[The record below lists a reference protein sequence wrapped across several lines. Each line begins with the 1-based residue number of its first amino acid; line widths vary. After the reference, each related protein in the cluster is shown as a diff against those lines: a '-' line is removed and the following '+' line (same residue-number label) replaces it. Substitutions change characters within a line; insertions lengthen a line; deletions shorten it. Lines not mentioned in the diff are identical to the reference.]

1 MVIAVGQ
8 NTVTNT
14 QETYVL
20 FLYEKMELAGNGLQ
34 VGVCVVA
41 HAHLGNFVQGLFKYE
56 CK

>member
-14 QETYVL
+14 LETYVL
-20 FLYEKMELAGNGLQ
+20 FLYEKMEIAGNGLQ

-41 HAHLGNFVQGLFKYE
+41 HAHLGKLCTRAVQI
-56 CK
+56 